1 MSATT
6 ASAGRPRNRT
16 ATAGGA
22 PGRRR
27 NERSAPGGPGGERN
41 PGTASPSRRA
51 SPASTL
57 AVAAKPTADPM
68 GATLAGG
75 CDSLGPVLS
84 PAQQDVVELLRA
96 PDRPRPTI
104 ERDPRPGLRRRLE
117 EALAPLAGKL
127 DAPLFVSKAAL
138 ARIAAC
144 EAHQLAE
151 EAAPFEWSIPT
162 ARGTIAH
169 KAIEL
174 SVHRRDAPSPLHL
187 VDGAF
192 ARLEADP
199 DAGSGVG
206 SWLATLDEAERA
218 ELRGSVNEVVG
229 GFLEL
234 WPPLP
239 RAWRPATEVK
249 LRAELCD
256 GMVILSAR
264 SDLTLGMAQGSTAGK
279 VLVELKTGARA
290 PRHAEDLRYAALLE
304 TLRCGVPPL
313 RLALASLD
321 SGTISVEDVTDEVLE
336 AALRRTIAG
345 ATRLLELRLGLRT
358 AAITPNPACGW
369 CAARTTCEGAV
380 RWASSAED
388 A

>member
-1 MSATT
+1 V
-6 ASAGRPRNRT
+6 
-16 ATAGGA
+16 
-22 PGRRR
+22 
-27 NERSAPGGPGGERN
+27 
-41 PGTASPSRRA
+41 
-51 SPASTL
+51 TL
-57 AVAAKPTADPM
+57 S
-68 GATLAGG
+68 LA
-75 CDSLGPVLS
+75 VLS
-84 PAQQDVVELLRA
+84 PAQQDVVDLLRA
-96 PDRPRPTI
+96 PDRPRPSV

-117 EALAPLAGKL
+117 EELQPLASKL

-138 ARIAAC
+138 SRVSAC

-151 EAAPFEWSIPT
+151 EASPFEWSIAT

-187 VDGAF
+187 VDGALD
-192 ARLEADP
+192 RLEADA
-199 DAGSGVG
+199 DSGVG
-206 SWLATLDEAERA
+206 AWLVTLDEAERA
-218 ELRGSVNEVVG
+218 ELRGSVNEVVA

-239 RAWRPATEVK
+239 RAWRPATEVR

-256 GMVILSAR
+256 GLLVLSAR

-321 SGTISVEDVTDEVLE
+321 SGTLSVEDVTDDTIE

-345 ATRLLELRLGLRT
+345 ATRLLELRLGLRS
-358 AAITPNPACGW
+358 AAVTPNPACRW
-369 CAARTTCEGAV
+369 CAARHVCGGAV
-380 RWASSAED
+380 RWAGQSDED
-388 A
+388 PA